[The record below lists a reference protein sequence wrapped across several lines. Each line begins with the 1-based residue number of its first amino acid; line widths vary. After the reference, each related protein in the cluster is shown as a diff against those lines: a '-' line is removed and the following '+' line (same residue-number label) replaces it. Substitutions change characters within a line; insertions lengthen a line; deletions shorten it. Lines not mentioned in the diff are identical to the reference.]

1 MGVKTNEA
9 KLLGLPWDKVED
21 TLAAT
26 FSGDSHE
33 ATKRDVLRSL
43 ASIYDPL
50 GVASPVILVGKM
62 VFREACDRH
71 LPWDAVLPKEL
82 KAQWEK
88 FKGNWLG
95 ELKFPNSLTIAQ
107 EPVQALDLYA
117 FCDSSGK
124 GSAAAVY
131 TVVYQESGI
140 DQGLLAAKA
149 RLAKKGLTMPRLELI
164 SAHMAANL
172 VDNVR
177 SALEGYVVRSV
188 YGWTDS
194 TVVLHWIAGQGSYKQ
209 FVSNRV
215 AQINAKDY
223 VKWRYVGTEQ
233 NPADV
238 GSRGTLSRERL
249 EIWLKGPNWLTEPEM
264 WPAYELACE
273 PWRTDVNLLV
283 PF

>member
-1 MGVKTNEA
+1 
-9 KLLGLPWDKVED
+9 
-21 TLAAT
+21 
-26 FSGDSHE
+26 
-33 ATKRDVLRSL
+33 
-43 ASIYDPL
+43 
-50 GVASPVILVGKM
+50 M

-124 GSAAAVY
+124 GSAASVY

-172 VDNVR
+172 VDKKCFGRLR
-177 SALEGYVVRSV
+177 SEVCV
-188 YGWTDS
+188 
-194 TVVLHWIAGQGSYKQ
+194 
-209 FVSNRV
+209 
-215 AQINAKDY
+215 
-223 VKWRYVGTEQ
+223 
-233 NPADV
+233 
-238 GSRGTLSRERL
+238 
-249 EIWLKGPNWLTEPEM
+249 
-264 WPAYELACE
+264 
-273 PWRTDVNLLV
+273 
-283 PF
+283 